1 MLFLIATLGAA
12 RAWSLKEHVVL
23 TEVAAMRLVADPSTP
38 DGLRAFLSGALSRS
52 PTLAEERDYYAHTL
66 LASEGDRASTLEWY
80 AIAPDL
86 VGREAMSRWGVP
98 LKTLHYVDL
107 ELFHPT
113 VHTYKPDL
121 SALPALK
128 DVPRDAADPRWAKAG
143 MVPFGVEDAVA
154 RMTDALSRSDTVHA
168 IEAAGELAHYAQDN
182 TQPHH
187 ATEDFRSL
195 SYFGGKG
202 PDVHAAMESLGSD
215 LALSP
220 QRREAVF
227 DAFVAALDG
236 PFPTVSANPWVAT
249 VEVAQQSYRCLPTIG
264 EEAVASTT
272 DGVLDIERFYAGP
285 VLTLK
290 AHQLAWAV
298 RRTETLWISAWNGA
312 HR

>member
-1 MLFLIATLGAA
+1 MLLLLATLGTAD
-12 RAWSLKEHVVL
+12 AWSLKEHVVL
-23 TEVAAMRLVADPSTP
+23 TEVAAMRLVASPSTP
-38 DGLRAFLSGALSRS
+38 EGLRSFLAGALSRS
-52 PTLAEERDYYAHTL
+52 PTLAAERDYYAHER
-66 LASEGDRASTLEWY
+66 LASEGDRAPTLEWH

-113 VHTYKPDL
+113 VHTYRPDL
-121 SALPALK
+121 SALPTLE

-143 MVPFGVEDAVA
+143 MVPFGVEDALT
-154 RMTDALSRSDTVHA
+154 RMTEALARGDTVRA

-187 ATEDFRSL
+187 ATEDFRSH
-195 SYFGGKG
+195 SYFGGAG
-202 PDVHAAMESLGSD
+202 PDVHAALETLGSD
-215 LALSP
+215 LGLSSA
-220 QRREAVF
+220 RREALF
-227 DAFVAALDG
+227 DAFVLELDR
-236 PFPTVSANPWVAT
+236 PFPKVSADPWQAT
-249 VEVAQQSYRCLPTIG
+249 VEVARESYRRLPAIG
-264 EEAVASTT
+264 EAAVDATVG
-272 DGVLDIERFYAGP
+272 GVLDVERFYSGP

-298 RRTETLWISAWNGA
+298 ERTETLWISAWNGA

>member
-1 MLFLIATLGAA
+1 MLLLLATLGAA
-12 RAWSLKEHVVL
+12 RAWSFKEHVML
-23 TEVAAMRLVADPSTP
+23 TEVAAMRLVGDASTP
-38 DGLRAFLSGALSRS
+38 DGLRSFLSHALARS
-52 PTLAEERDYYAHTL
+52 LTLAEERDYYMVAR
-66 LASEGDRASTLEWY
+66 LASEGDRAATLEWH
-80 AIAPDL
+80 ATEPDL
-86 VGREAMSRWGVP
+86 VGPDAMSRWGVP
-98 LKTLHYVDL
+98 LKKLHFVDL
-107 ELFHPT
+107 ELFHPS
-113 VHTYKPDL
+113 VHTYQPDL
-121 SALPALK
+121 SALPALQ
-128 DVPRDAADPRWAKAG
+128 DVPRDATDPRWAKAG

-154 RMTDALSRSDTVHA
+154 RMTEALARGDTVQA

-187 ATEDFRSL
+187 ATVDFRSL

-202 PDVHAAMESLGSD
+202 PDVHAAMESLGSE
-215 LALSP
+215 LGLSP
-220 QRREAVF
+220 ERRGAVF

-236 PFPTVSANPWVAT
+236 PFPALSSDPWVAT
-249 VEVAQQSYRCLPTIG
+249 VEVARESYRCLPTIG

-272 DGVLDIERFYAGP
+272 DGVLDVERFYAGS

>member
-1 MLFLIATLGAA
+1 MLFLLATLGAA
-12 RAWSLKEHVVL
+12 RAWSFKEHVML
-23 TEVAAMRLVADPSTP
+23 TEVAAMRLVAAPSTP
-38 DGLRAFLSGALSRS
+38 EGLRSFLSKALARS
-52 PTLAEERDYYAHTL
+52 LTLAEERDYYEHMRV
-66 LASEGDRASTLEWY
+66 ASEGDRAATLEWH
-80 AIAPDL
+80 ATAPDL
-86 VGREAMSRWGVP
+86 VGPDAMSRWGVP
-98 LKTLHYVDL
+98 LKKLHYIDL

-113 VHTYKPDL
+113 IHTYQPDL

-154 RMTDALSRSDTVHA
+154 RMTDALAHGDTVHA

-187 ATEDFRSL
+187 STVDFRSL
-195 SYFGGKG
+195 SYFGGNG

-220 QRREAVF
+220 ERRGAVF

-236 PFPTVSANPWVAT
+236 PFPKVSADPWVAT

-264 EEAVASTT
+264 EEAVASTS

-290 AHQLAWAV
+290 AHQMAWAV
-298 RRTETLWISAWNGA
+298 QRTEVLWISAWNGA